1 MKSPQKPA
9 TFGQIGVY
17 LFGSERLATT
27 ESGSDITGYH
37 YLYGARS
44 ELEYA
49 KLVSLDAP
57 ENALKPWQGA
67 GKGGC
72 VTSYSVNECRVRVAD
87 VVLVDRDALKPEITG
102 INALTSFYGWKA
114 ANFHDTRHLWQ
125 SRKPCPCN
133 ACLSGDLLSAL
144 TACEYSGT
152 ADAGGWNET
161 STRALSAA
169 EVDIDEAALQGQAND
184 WLAAADV
191 EHVVA
196 LRSEPSNA
204 DAVVQSDPLD
214 PRTQKRRVQLV
225 MLTEKPDGSG
235 LLRFKRLVSQAG
247 DEVQSRSADTRWELP
262 AGAVTET
269 ENLGCACTSLEP
281 GSHFT
286 WNSNTHAK
294 NARQRS
300 IKKDCMGTFSAAGLL
315 ELELVA
321 FENFAV
327 RMDGE

>member
-1 MKSPQKPA
+1 M
-9 TFGQIGVY
+9 
-17 LFGSERLATT
+17 
-27 ESGSDITGYH
+27 
-37 YLYGARS
+37 
-44 ELEYA
+44 
-49 KLVSLDAP
+49 
-57 ENALKPWQGA
+57 
-67 GKGGC
+67 
-72 VTSYSVNECRVRVAD
+72 
-87 VVLVDRDALKPEITG
+87 
-102 INALTSFYGWKA
+102 KA

-169 EVDIDEAALQGQAND
+169 EVDFDEAALQGQAND

-191 EHVVA
+191 GHVVA

-225 MLTEKPDGSG
+225 KLTEKPDGSG

-247 DEVQSRSADTRWELP
+247 DEVQSRSADTQWELP
-262 AGAVTET
+262 AGAVTGT

-286 WNSNTHAK
+286 WINKTHAK
-294 NARQRS
+294 NAKQRS

-315 ELELVA
+315 ELVA

-327 RMDGE
+327 RLCVYGWRVGDRFMIKVL